1 MGIEII
7 FAIGLANCLAISS
20 WLMGADE
27 ADLDA
32 SAVSTRAAISAA
44 KQGLTKASAKQK
56 IAVVFIRIMEANSSR
71 LTILLTTLSMPLQSI
86 GLFATLKG

>member
-1 MGIEII
+1 
-7 FAIGLANCLAISS
+7 
-20 WLMGADE
+20 MGADE